1 MMTAGTMTHQEALDL
16 IRTFLRAPSDE
27 TLMKE
32 VNLNLPRVDGTFFA
46 VLTQSVVQLRR
57 EGKPQIA
64 DALEKLGDTILRMKT
79 LI

>member
-1 MMTAGTMTHQEALDL
+1 MATGAMTNQEALDL
-16 IRTFLRAPSDE
+16 IRTFLKAPSDE
-27 TLMKE
+27 ALMKE
-32 VNLNLPRVDGTFFA
+32 VNLNLPRVDGTFFT
-46 VLTQSVVQLRR
+46 VLNQSVAQLRR

>member
-1 MMTAGTMTHQEALDL
+1 MTHQEALDL

-27 TLMKE
+27 ALMKE

>member
-1 MMTAGTMTHQEALDL
+1 MTHQEALDL

>member
-1 MMTAGTMTHQEALDL
+1 MATSTMTNQEALDL
-16 IRTFLRAPSDE
+16 IRTFLKAPSDE
-27 TLMKE
+27 ALMKE
-32 VNLNLPRVDGTFFA
+32 VNLNLPRVDGTFFT
-46 VLTQSVVQLRR
+46 VLNQSVTQLRR

>member
-1 MMTAGTMTHQEALDL
+1 MTNQEALDL
-16 IRTFLRAPSDE
+16 IRTFLKAPSDE
-27 TLMKE
+27 ALMKE
-32 VNLNLPRVDGTFFA
+32 VNLNLPRVDGTFFT
-46 VLTQSVVQLRR
+46 VLNQSVTQLRR

>member
-1 MMTAGTMTHQEALDL
+1 MTNQEALDL
-16 IRTFLRAPSDE
+16 IRQLLKAADE
-27 TLMKE
+27 EELAKI

-46 VLTQSVVQLRR
+46 VLNRSVEQLRR

-64 DALEKLGDTILRMKT
+64 EALDRLGDSILRMRT